1 MRFYHSLVWA
11 ICVSVLAGYASANL
25 YEGSLAIDDSG
36 LEGTGVWAT
45 GTEGK
50 KTYST
55 AAFSWE
61 VSQNQDSSWHY
72 AYQLDVGH
80 KDVSHLIIGAS
91 DSFTGLDILNATGD
105 FGSIEVDTFGDEGN
119 SNPYIPGSLYG
130 IKFDSTTGTS
140 VDVSFDSSRIPV
152 WGDFYAK
159 GGKSKG
165 GKGKGKGVYNA
176 VWNAGFSAA
185 NPTALASNGSL
196 LNHILVPDTAAGPV
210 PEPAAMVFLGLGGL
224 IALRSRKSPSAQ

>member
-1 MRFYHSLVWA
+1 MVFY
-11 ICVSVLAGYASANL
+11 G
-25 YEGSLAIDDSG
+25 GM
-36 LEGTGVWAT
+36 
-45 GTEGK
+45 
-50 KTYST
+50 
-55 AAFSWE
+55 
-61 VSQNQDSSWHY
+61 
-72 AYQLDVGH
+72 DVQR
-80 KDVSHLIIGAS
+80 LIIEAS
-91 DSFTGLDILNATGD
+91 QTFTSQHISNAVAVAGS
-105 FGSIEVDTFGDEGN
+105 FGSVAVGDYSAADGN
-119 SNPYIPGSLYG
+119 PQMPAPMHG
-130 IKFDSTTGTS
+130 IMFDNTTGTTLRVMFQS
-140 VDVSFDSSRIPV
+140 ARMPV